1 MSAGYLNKVEMKDG
15 QIVLYHR
22 SNTSKRPIY
31 QMRVHVRG
39 MLDLGGKK
47 KPYFFG
53 TTNESD
59 LDEAKRVALDKY
71 EDLRV
76 SVKHNLPIAE
86 LKFTKLYELWWA
98 EKQVKLHANFAAKG
112 RTGKTQRIKY
122 FEGHSARYWLN
133 YFGGKKAS
141 ELNQSFINGYWTWR
155 IAYWSKATVA
165 DKKQHSNYALN
176 PSKKSLDMEQSA
188 LREIFGWAHANKLM
202 PFVPV
207 IENPFVGQGIAAKRR
222 ASFDVADWQRLRVYM
237 ERWVLGKGDVDKRV
251 NSHHQYQ
258 RKLLQISLHWLAYT
272 GMRTGEA

>member
-1 MSAGYLNKVEMKDG
+1 MSTGYLNKVEMKDG

-22 SNTSKRPIY
+22 STTSKRPIY

-39 MLDLGGKK
+39 MRDLAGKT

-86 LKFTKLYELWWA
+86 LKFAKLYELWWA

-112 RTGKTQRIKY
+112 RVGKTQRIVWYEKQ
-122 FEGHSARYWLN
+122 SARYWLD
-133 YFGGKKAS
+133 YFGAKKIS
-141 ELNQSFINGYWTWR
+141 EMSQPFVNGYWMWR
-155 IAYWSKATVA
+155 IAYWSKASDA
-165 DKKQHSNYALN
+165 DKKRHGNYALN
-176 PSKKSLDMEQSA
+176 PSKKTLGMEQSS

-207 IENPFVGQGIAAKRR
+207 VKNPFARQGIAADRR
-222 ASFDVADWQRLRVYM
+222 AS
-237 ERWVLGKGDVDKRV
+237 E
-251 NSHHQYQ
+251 
-258 RKLLQISLHWLAYT
+258 
-272 GMRTGEA
+272 